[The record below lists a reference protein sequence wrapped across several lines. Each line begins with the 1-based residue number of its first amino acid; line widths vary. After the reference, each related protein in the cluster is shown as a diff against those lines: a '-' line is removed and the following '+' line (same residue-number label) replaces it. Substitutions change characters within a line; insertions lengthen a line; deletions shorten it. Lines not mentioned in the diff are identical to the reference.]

1 LEVDTMRKELLKM
14 IEHDDFLYYEFIKN
28 GIDGLIER
36 LKIRLSNEPT
46 LVKEKEILNFINK
59 NKYFL
64 IIKRR

>member
-1 LEVDTMRKELLKM
+1 MRKELLKM

>member
-1 LEVDTMRKELLKM
+1 MRKELLKM

-64 IIKRR
+64 IIKRRWKNE

>member
-1 LEVDTMRKELLKM
+1 MRKELLKM

-36 LKIRLSNEPT
+36 LKIRLSNEPA

-64 IIKRR
+64 INEY